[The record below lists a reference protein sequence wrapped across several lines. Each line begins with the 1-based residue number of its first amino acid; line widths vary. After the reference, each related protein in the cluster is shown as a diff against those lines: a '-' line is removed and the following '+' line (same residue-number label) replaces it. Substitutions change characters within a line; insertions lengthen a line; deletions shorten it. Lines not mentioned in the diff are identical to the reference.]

1 MAHEAAAG
9 SDPAAA
15 APGAPAVLVV
25 GGGWREP
32 LGAVGGA
39 VCRRFAA
46 SGAHVFICD
55 IDADAATATAAF
67 IVKEGG
73 VSTVIQ
79 GDASTMAGARAIVET
94 ALAGY
99 ARIDTLVNIIGL
111 ASPGGVLDAE
121 PDGWDQVMAAN
132 VRSVMLMTQIVVPH
146 MPRGSAIVN
155 CSSITGLRPGNSAS
169 YAVSKSAIEAVTR
182 AAALDAGPLGIRVN
196 CVRPGEIFTWRNLR
210 GGEDRTAVEERLRGR
225 TVLGELGDSWDIAE
239 AIIFLASGQAKWIS
253 GEVLTVDGGMSIKR
267 AELWSWPTHRT
278 EM

>member
-15 APGAPAVLVV
+15 SPDAPAVLVV

-55 IDADAATATAAF
+55 IDADAAAATAAF
-67 IVKEGG
+67 IAKEGG

-79 GDASTMAGARAIVET
+79 GDASTMTGARAIVET

-111 ASPGGVLDAE
+111 ASPGGVLDA
-121 PDGWDQVMAAN
+121 D
-132 VRSVMLMTQIVVPH
+132 
-146 MPRGSAIVN
+146 
-155 CSSITGLRPGNSAS
+155 
-169 YAVSKSAIEAVTR
+169 
-182 AAALDAGPLGIRVN
+182 
-196 CVRPGEIFTWRNLR
+196 
-210 GGEDRTAVEERLRGR
+210 
-225 TVLGELGDSWDIAE
+225 LGEGILVWP
-239 AIIFLASGQAKWIS
+239 SG
-253 GEVLTVDGGMSIKR
+253 
-267 AELWSWPTHRT
+267 
-278 EM
+278 